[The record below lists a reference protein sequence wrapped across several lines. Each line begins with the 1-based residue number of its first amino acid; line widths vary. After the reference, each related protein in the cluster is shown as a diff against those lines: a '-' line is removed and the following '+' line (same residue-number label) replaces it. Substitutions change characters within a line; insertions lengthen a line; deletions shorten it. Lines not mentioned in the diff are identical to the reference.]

1 MTDERIIT
9 AKDIE
14 WTTPR
19 EGVLR
24 GAYNGYGVSIIQLS
38 EGGWTIVFG
47 SFITGK
53 SNSIHV
59 WNDKQSA
66 KEVAIEIINIQ
77 LSLERNDAPVCDICG
92 KECYYDG
99 DNDWQ
104 YSCECHPGWY
114 DAIDTG
120 R

>member
-1 MTDERIIT
+1 MDIT
-9 AKDIE
+9 ARDIE

-53 SNSIHV
+53 AFGAFITGEGDGINV

-66 KEVAIEIINIQ
+66 KQAVIEIINSQ
-77 LSLERNDAPVCDICG
+77 LKGLQNE
-92 KECYYDG
+92 
-99 DNDWQ
+99 
-104 YSCECHPGWY
+104 
-114 DAIDTG
+114 
-120 R
+120 